1 MTNGNQNVRFMKLG
15 SLALLGGAGAVLLLW
30 LVFLFAGA
38 TSTPPSGVDDVHGF
52 LIRLTTA
59 VPAVLLIMAHL
70 AVART
75 LAAEARAR
83 Q

>member
-1 MTNGNQNVRFMKLG
+1 MTNGDRNVRFMKLG
-15 SLALLGGAGAVLLLW
+15 SLALMGGAAAVLLLW
-30 LVFLFAGA
+30 LLFLFAGA
-38 TSTPPSGVDDVHGF
+38 TTDPRSGVDDVHGF

-59 VPAVLLIMAHL
+59 VPAVLIIMAHL
-70 AVART
+70 AVARQ

>member
-1 MTNGNQNVRFMKLG
+1 MTNGNRDVRFMKLG
-15 SLALLGGAGAVLLLW
+15 SLALLGGAVGVALLW

-38 TSTPPSGVDDVHGF
+38 TSALSGVDDVHGF

-59 VPAVLLIMAHL
+59 VPAVLIIMAHL
-70 AVART
+70 AVSRQ
-75 LAAEARAR
+75 LAAEARSR